1 MPIQALPKPSTIQ
14 LSSGQVLLD
23 PSIVIKELL
32 DNALDAHATSVN
44 IELSANTT
52 DYIQVRDNGVGVEP
66 DDRGM
71 LGRRFCTS
79 KVRTMED
86 VEQLGGKT
94 LGFRGE
100 ALSSLV
106 AISERVE
113 ITTRIE
119 GEKVG
124 VKIHLLDDVGK
135 NKYICSSDF
144 SRVVG

>member
-14 LSSGQVLLD
+14 LSSGQVLIN
-23 PSIVIKELL
+23 PSTVIKELL
-32 DNALDAHATSVN
+32 DNALDAHATSIA
-44 IELSANTT
+44 IEVSANTT
-52 DYIQVRDNGVGVEP
+52 DYIQVRDNGIGIEP
-66 DDRGM
+66 EDRGM

-86 VEQLGGKT
+86 VEQLGGKS

-106 AISERVE
+106 AISERCE

-119 GEKVG
+119 GESVG
-124 VKIHLLDDVGK
+124 VKIWLFDDVAK
-135 NKYICSSDF
+135 NKSVDTISGSAITH
-144 SRVVG
+144 